1 VMDGLNV
8 MSRKECGVG
17 ERVKCRLACLRE
29 IGRRAPL
36 GAWDKAAVEDTSTL
50 YHRRLQAIDCKA
62 IYWNQG

>member
-1 VMDGLNV
+1 MIDVMGDGVMDGLIV

-36 GAWDKAAVEDTSTL
+36 KAWEKAAVEDTSTAL
-50 YHRRLQAIDCKA
+50 DITAY
-62 IYWNQG
+62 